1 MHETLMLPWH
11 AITHVSILMFVLL
24 TRFISA
30 GADIA
35 NICNEAALHAAREGH
50 KFIDTFNFEYAV
62 ERVIA
67 GRRLPTPYTGGHWSR
82 ECLSMLYLY
91 PVFVFVFLGS
101 AKKSKILSKEE
112 RRVVAFHES
121 GHALVGWLLE
131 HTEAVMKVT
140 HSWVVAGW
148 CGGPGITYHTSGF
161 SRKKQFLE
169 RSRLIL
175 C

>member
-1 MHETLMLPWH
+1 MLPWH
-11 AITHVSILMFVLL
+11 AINHVSILMFVLL

-67 GRRLPTPYTGGHWSR
+67 GTKLPTPYTGGSWSG

-91 PVFVFVFLGS
+91 PVFVSVFLGS

-140 HSWVVAGW
+140 HSCIAAGG
-148 CGGPGITYHTSGF
+148 CGDPCITYHTSGF
-161 SRKKQFLE
+161 RRKKLFLE
-169 RSRLIL
+169 WSRLIL